1 MVATE
6 LKRYNDGKTE
16 HDMRY
21 SIRRR
26 LGLVLL
32 GLSIVPVLVVEL
44 VVAYL
49 SFSLQRERTIR
60 SQEQTARHAAT
71 HLATIVDEIE
81 HDLRMVARLR
91 AVSEPTLT
99 DQDLL
104 SELLS
109 QRDALDELVL
119 LDRAGRER
127 VRVARR
133 ERVTAE
139 ELQDRSAT
147 DEFQMTTRSG
157 TAFLSPVWFDEATGE
172 PMMML
177 AVPVVAAGSSELNG
191 VIAGN
196 LRLSSLW
203 DGLVAEIGADE
214 GRRVYLVDSQSRI
227 VADGDPPVASP
238 GARFTVPE
246 KPGFFKLASR
256 PYAALA
262 FDSLRL
268 WNREFS
274 VVVERPV
281 HEALA
286 QLLAATL
293 FMAVC
298 VLPATLLVAILVAKR
313 LTRKIVEPIRAL
325 SAAAQGIEQ
334 GDLSRRAEVLQGDE
348 IGDLA
353 KAFNGMA
360 SQLQASLES
369 LENQVAE
376 RRQVA
381 EALRA
386 SQERHREL
394 FENASDIVYTVDLN
408 ERLTSLNR
416 AGEQLTGY
424 TRAEAFEMNLDQLMA
439 PDCLELAREMI
450 QRKLAGEP
458 PTTYEIELIAK
469 DGHTIPLEAS
479 TRLVFE
485 GGRPVAVQ
493 GIARD
498 ITERKRAEEERLNLE
513 RQVQHVQKLEGL
525 GILAGGIAHDFNNIL
540 MAILGYA
547 DLALQDL
554 SPTHPARQSVKEIE
568 EGTKRAAELTGQ
580 MLAYSGRGRFA
591 IETVHLPELLDDMAH
606 LLRTS
611 ISRKIT
617 LNLHLDRG
625 IPRLEADIAQM
636 QQVVLNL
643 IINASEAIGDA
654 SGTITL
660 STGQMDCTEE
670 YLAQCLLA
678 TASPGEER
686 PAGAYVYLEVSDT
699 GCGMD
704 EEVKARIFDP
714 FFTTKFTGRGLGMA
728 SVSGILRGHKGA
740 IAVDSE
746 PGNGTTVTVL
756 LPFVDRPVES
766 PEVGPSEVEQLRGA
780 GTILLVDDEE
790 AVRKVAKL
798 MLERAGYRVL
808 VAADGNQAIDL
819 FRQDPDEV
827 SCVLLDLTMPRM
839 SGEATFQ
846 QLRRLRDDVRVILS
860 SGYSEEEA
868 TEHFAGKGLSGFIQ
882 KPYQS
887 ASLRAKLREVLQ

>member
-1 MVATE
+1 
-6 LKRYNDGKTE
+6 
-16 HDMRY
+16 MRY
-21 SIRRR
+21 SISRR
-26 LGLVLL
+26 LGIVLL

-49 SFSLQRERTIR
+49 SFSMQRERSIR
-60 SQEQTARHAAT
+60 SQEQTARHVAT
-71 HLATIVDEIE
+71 QLATVMDEIE
-81 HDLRMVARLR
+81 HDLLMVARVR
-91 AVSEPTLT
+91 AVGEPTLT
-99 DQDLL
+99 EQDLL

-109 QRDALDELVL
+109 QRDTLDELVL

-127 VRVARR
+127 ARVARR
-133 ERVTAE
+133 ERVAAGG
-139 ELQDRSAT
+139 LKDRSAA
-147 DEFQMTTRSG
+147 DEFQVPSRSG
-157 TAFLSPVWFDEATGE
+157 ASFLSPVWFDEATDE
-172 PMMML
+172 PLMML
-177 AVPVVAAGSSELNG
+177 AVPVVAAGSSELSG
-191 VIAGN
+191 VIVGN
-196 LRLSSLW
+196 LRLSFLW
-203 DGLVAEIGADE
+203 DGLLAKLGAAE
-214 GRRVYLVDSQSRI
+214 GRRVYLVDPQSRI
-227 VADGDPPVASP
+227 VADGDPPLAAA
-238 GARFTVPE
+238 GAHFTVPE
-246 KPGFFKLASR
+246 KPGFFKLGSR
-256 PYAALA
+256 PYACVA

-274 VVVERPV
+274 VVVERPI
-281 HEALA
+281 HKALA
-286 QLLAATL
+286 RLLAATL

-298 VLPATLLVAILVAKR
+298 VLPATLLAAILVARR
-313 LTRKIVEPIRAL
+313 LTWKIVEPIQAL

-334 GDLSRRAEVLQGDE
+334 GDLSQRAEVRQGDE

-353 KAFNGMA
+353 ETFNSMA
-360 SQLQASLES
+360 SRLQALLES
-369 LENQVAE
+369 LENEVTE
-376 RRQVA
+376 RRQA
-381 EALRA
+381 EEALGD
-386 SQERHREL
+386 SEERYREL
-394 FENASDIVYTVDLN
+394 FENANDIVYTTDLN
-408 ERLTSLNR
+408 ERFTSLNR

-424 TRAEAFEMNLDQLMA
+424 TRAEVFEMNLDQLMT

-450 QRKLAGEP
+450 RQKLAGEP
-458 PTTYEIELIAK
+458 PTTYEIEIIAK
-469 DGHTIPLEAS
+469 DGRTIPLEVS

-485 GGRPVAVQ
+485 EGRPVAVQ

-554 SPTHPARQSVKEIE
+554 SSTHPARQSVKEIE
-568 EGTKRAAELTGQ
+568 EGAKRAADLTRQ
-580 MLAYSGRGRFA
+580 MLAYSGKGRFA
-591 IETVHLPELLDDMAH
+591 IETVHLPELLADMAH

-617 LNLHLDRG
+617 LNLDLERA
-625 IPRLEADIAQM
+625 IPPIEADIAQI

-643 IINASEAIGDA
+643 ITNASEAIGDA

-660 STGQMDCTEE
+660 STGRMDCTEE

-678 TASPGEER
+678 TASRGEDR
-686 PAGAYVYLEVSDT
+686 PADAYVYFEVSDT

-714 FFTTKFTGRGLGMA
+714 FFTTKFAGRGLGMA
-728 SVSGILRGHKGA
+728 AVSGILRGHKGA
-740 IAVDSE
+740 IAVDSQ

-766 PEVGPSEVEQLRGA
+766 PEDGPSEVEHFRGT

-790 AVRKVAKL
+790 TVRNVAKL

-808 VAADGNQAIDL
+808 AAADGNEAIDL
-819 FRQDPDEV
+819 FRQDSEEV

-839 SGEATFQ
+839 GGEATFQ
-846 QLRRLRDDVRVILS
+846 KLRLIRDDVRVILS

-868 TEHFAGKGLSGFIQ
+868 TDRFAGKGLAGFIQ

-887 ASLRAKLREVLQ
+887 ATLHAKVNEVLQR